1 MWVVF
6 PTMPSSP
13 QLEPTSCAWNI
24 LDALIL
30 SPISIR
36 WWTSTVYNVGEGRSL
51 LFTKHY
57 QRVCSLMLEREQC
70 DCNKEMIANW
80 ALLSI
85 SSQHYTCNAWSRLK
99 LEYSFWLQIGNE
111 NPWEFIDV
119 EVIFLKLH
127 LQVVLSEF
135 KSVDVCALACVNS
148 YWFLVMAY
156 YILKA

>member
-1 MWVVF
+1 MNDGSPPHLHVKGSFHSQSHSHLWWKLSFRPKRPLGPVC
-6 PTMPSSP
+6 TPSN
-13 QLEPTSCAWNI
+13 AKYKW
-24 LDALIL
+24 
-30 SPISIR
+30 R
-36 WWTSTVYNVGEGRSL
+36 VY
-51 LFTKHY
+51 
-57 QRVCSLMLEREQC
+57 SLMLEREQC